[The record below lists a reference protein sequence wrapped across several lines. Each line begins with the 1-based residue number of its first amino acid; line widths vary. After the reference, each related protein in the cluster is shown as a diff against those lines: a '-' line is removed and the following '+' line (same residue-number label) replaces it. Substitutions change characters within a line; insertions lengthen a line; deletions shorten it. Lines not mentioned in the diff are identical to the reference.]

1 MCTICVDVLP
11 DVFSENRGDRQHSGI
26 GTAYLLPVTGQ
37 AISSQG
43 RVHDSQK
50 DIHRPNGVHT
60 PQYRIVHLR
69 VGFLGTEDFDRDQ

>member
-1 MCTICVDVLP
+1 
-11 DVFSENRGDRQHSGI
+11 VFSENRGDRQHSGI

-50 DIHRPNGVHT
+50 DIHRPDGVHT
-60 PQYRIVHLR
+60 FQYRSVHLR
-69 VGFLGTEDFDRDQ
+69 VGFLGTEDLGRDQ